1 MVQTAAVARLEPT
14 GPAADA
20 RRREIL
26 AAASRL
32 FRARGLHAT
41 GMREIAAELGMTAG
55 NLYYYFP
62 SKQDLLAYCQEA
74 TLAELLALV
83 ERAEASRGRAHQPAA
98 TRLREILV
106 GHVVAL
112 NESTP
117 GSLAH
122 LEIEEVPPSRRRT
135 LLARRRR
142 YETSLRKLLVEG
154 MESGELR
161 TVDPRLATLALLG
174 ALNWTV
180 KWFDPSGPKSARE
193 VGESIA
199 DLLLAG
205 IASPAAAKRPGVR
218 PARRTGSLAS
228 VRRGGKGAA

>member
-1 MVQTAAVARLEPT
+1 
-14 GPAADA
+14 
-20 RRREIL
+20 
-26 AAASRL
+26 
-32 FRARGLHAT
+32 
-41 GMREIAAELGMTAG
+41 MTAG

-112 NESTP
+112 NEQTP

-122 LEIEEVPPSRRRT
+122 LEIEEVPLARRKS
-135 LLARRRR
+135 LLTRRRR
-142 YETSLRKLLVEG
+142 YETALRRLLIEG
-154 MESGELR
+154 MKSGELR
-161 TVDPRLATLALLG
+161 TVDPHLATLALLG

-193 VGESIA
+193 VGDSIA
-199 DLLLAG
+199 DLLLGG
-205 IASPAAAKRPGVR
+205 IASASAVKRPNVR
-218 PARRTGSLAS
+218 PTLRTGSLS
-228 VRRGGKGAA
+228 RVRRGGKGAA